1 MVHRRDSVAVIESLP
16 RHRRDAP
23 SQKRA
28 NDAATEIIRALDDRR
43 EDAWN
48 SIFRPM
54 IARVQVRLDR
64 IDVDLSAERLVER
77 LLQTCIQGS
86 HPGEGDV
93 MPRRAED
100 DFDPTEPIVRLSVP
114 AQLRRTGKEM
124 KFIVEGDREERT
136 ADPSLVR
143 LFVRAHMLARR
154 LAENPGSTLEDV
166 AAQENMGGPYAARV
180 SRLNYLA
187 PDIVA
192 AILDGKHPV
201 DLTANK
207 LMADTRFPLDWR
219 AQRAALG
226 FA

>member
-1 MVHRRDSVAVIESLP
+1 
-16 RHRRDAP
+16 
-23 SQKRA
+23 
-28 NDAATEIIRALDDRR
+28 
-43 EDAWN
+43 
-48 SIFRPM
+48 
-54 IARVQVRLDR
+54 
-64 IDVDLSAERLVER
+64 
-77 LLQTCIQGS
+77 
-86 HPGEGDV
+86 

-100 DFDPTEPIVRLSVP
+100 NSDPTEPIVRLSVP
-114 AQLRRTGKEM
+114 AQLKRTGKEM

-136 ADPSLVR
+136 ADPSLAR

-187 PDIVA
+187 PDIVS
-192 AILDGKHPV
+192 AILDGKQPV

-219 AQRAALG
+219 AQRAALE

>member
-1 MVHRRDSVAVIESLP
+1 M
-16 RHRRDAP
+16 
-23 SQKRA
+23 
-28 NDAATEIIRALDDRR
+28 EIVRALDDRR

-48 SIFRPM
+48 KIVRPM

-64 IDVDLSAERLVER
+64 IDVDLRAERLVER
-77 LLQTCIQGS
+77 LLQTSNLNS
-86 HPGEGDV
+86 HLGEGDL
-93 MPRRAED
+93 MLRRAED
-100 DFDPTEPIVRLSVP
+100 GPDPAEPIVGLAMP
-114 AQLRRTGKEM
+114 AQLKRTGKEM
-124 KFIVEGDREERT
+124 KFIVHGDREERT

-143 LFVRAHMLARR
+143 LIVRARMLVRR
-154 LAENPGSTLEDV
+154 LAENLGSTLEDV
-166 AAQENMGGPYAARV
+166 AAQENMGGPYAARLT
-180 SRLNYLA
+180 RLYYLA

-192 AILDGKHPV
+192 AILDGKQPV

>member
-1 MVHRRDSVAVIESLP
+1 
-16 RHRRDAP
+16 
-23 SQKRA
+23 
-28 NDAATEIIRALDDRR
+28 
-43 EDAWN
+43 
-48 SIFRPM
+48 
-54 IARVQVRLDR
+54 
-64 IDVDLSAERLVER
+64 
-77 LLQTCIQGS
+77 
-86 HPGEGDV
+86 
-93 MPRRAED
+93 
-100 DFDPTEPIVRLSVP
+100 
-114 AQLRRTGKEM
+114 M